1 MARGLRHQFTRHSHP
16 AYALGVIEAG
26 VGGNECNGIT
36 YYNPPGSIVAMNP
49 GQAHTGFAAGSV
61 PLSYRMLY
69 ISSAALR
76 QALPEHASLPDLPR
90 SPVIQKDRLYREL
103 LDLHHCLEGST
114 AHLEI
119 QSRFI
124 ALAERLVATFDS
136 PFKMSAREPQA
147 VQTVKDFLHAHY
159 KDSVSLA
166 VLSALTGLNRSY
178 LIRSF
183 TKSVGIPPYSY
194 LIQIRV
200 HAAKRLLASGTSPV
214 DTALEVGFTDQS
226 HLTRHFKRIT
236 GITPASYA
244 RGHNR
249 TRNA

>member
-1 MARGLRHQFTRHSHP
+1 MARGLRHRFTRHSHP

-26 VGGNECNGIT
+26 VGGNECRGIT

-49 GQAHTGFAAGSV
+49 GQAHTGFAAGGV

-69 ISSAALR
+69 ISPAALKR
-76 QALPEHASLPDLPR
+76 ALPEHAALPDLPR
-90 SPVIQKDRLYREL
+90 SPVIEDDRLYREL
-103 LDLHHCLEGST
+103 IDLHHCLEASV
-114 AHLEI
+114 AHLKI

-124 ALAERLVATFDS
+124 AFVERLVATFDC

-147 VQTVKDFLHAHY
+147 VQQVKDYLQAHY
-159 KDSVSLA
+159 KGSVSLEA
-166 VLSALTGLNRSY
+166 LSALTGLHRSY
-178 LIRSF
+178 LNRCF

-200 HAAKRLLASGTSPV
+200 DASKRLLASGTLPV
-214 DTALEVGFTDQS
+214 DTALEVGFADQS

-244 RGHNR
+244 KGHNR
-249 TRNA
+249 TRKA